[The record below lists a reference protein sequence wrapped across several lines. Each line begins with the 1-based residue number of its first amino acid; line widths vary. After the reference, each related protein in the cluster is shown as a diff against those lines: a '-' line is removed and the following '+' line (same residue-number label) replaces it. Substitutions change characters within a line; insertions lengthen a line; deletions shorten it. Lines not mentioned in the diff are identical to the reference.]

1 MPKTIT
7 AQLLTSEAFAPFGE
21 VIEKAGSETRL
32 INNGMCTRHH
42 DLATVEIMGEGGRP
56 SINIFAGR
64 PYAMPLV
71 LEMVERHP
79 LGSQA
84 FIPMHERPFL
94 VVVCPDED
102 GRPGTPSAFVTAPG
116 QGVNFPAGLWHGVL
130 ITLDAPGDFVVID
143 RAGDGNNLEEHYF
156 DEPWRIKLPKPVAG

>member
-1 MPKTIT
+1 MTKAIIARP
-7 AQLLTSEAFAPFGE
+7 LTREVFAPFGE

-42 DLATVEIMGEGGRP
+42 DLAAVEIRGEGGRP
-56 SINIFAGR
+56 SVNIFAGK
-64 PYAMPLV
+64 PYAMPLM

-84 FIPMHERPFL
+84 FIPMHDRPFL
-94 VVVCPDED
+94 VVVCPDEE
-102 GRPGTPSAFVTAPG
+102 GRPGIPSAFITKPG
-116 QGVNFPAGLWHGVL
+116 QGVSFPPGQWHGVL
-130 ITLDAPGDFVVID
+130 TPLDEPGDFVVVD

-156 DEPWRIKLPKPVAG
+156 DEPWRIELP

>member
-7 AQLLTSEAFAPFGE
+7 AMPLTREAFAPFGE
-21 VIEKAGSETRL
+21 VIEKAGAETRL

-42 DLATVEIMGEGGRP
+42 DLAAVEIKGDDGRP
-56 SINIFAGR
+56 SVNIFAGK
-64 PYAMPLV
+64 PYAMPLT

-84 FIPMHERPFL
+84 FIPMHDRPFL
-94 VVVCPDED
+94 VVVCPDDD
-102 GRPGTPSAFVTAPG
+102 GTPGAPSAFVTAPG

-130 ITLDAPGDFVVID
+130 TPLEEPGDFVVVD

-156 DEPWRIKLPKPVAG
+156 SAPWRIELP